1 MGNCFCQV
9 QWNGNSE
16 CGVCVKG
23 YIGIDCSIMEF
34 IILLD
39 DIYFYG
45 CYINYKSEFW
55 NFINVGYGFFNREFG
70 IYRFI
75 YMGEI

>member
-1 MGNCFCQV
+1 
-9 QWNGNSE
+9 
-16 CGVCVKG
+16 
-23 YIGIDCSIMEF
+23 MEF

-55 NFINVGYGFFNREFG
+55 NFINVGYGFLNREFG